1 MNHAHP
7 NRKTMGTAFLAAGVL
22 ALALAAG
29 GASATLY
36 KWTDASGRVVYSD
49 QPPPGGVKYDVVGG
63 AAPPDNPNAA
73 RDLASQEAQFKKAQR
88 ERAEADAK
96 AGKTRADAAKRAEVC
111 EQARAGIRTYQ
122 NDNVPVVT
130 INAKG
135 EQVVVDAAERAR
147 RLAEQQRLAREYC
160 GN

>member
-1 MNHAHP
+1 MTTAY
-7 NRKTMGTAFLAAGVL
+7 RARSTIGSALGTAAAF

-29 GASATLY
+29 SASAALY
-36 KWTDASGRVVYSD
+36 KWTDSSGRIVYSD
-49 QPPPGGVKYDVVGG
+49 QPPPAGVKYDTVGG
-63 AAPPDNPNAA
+63 APPPDNPNAA
-73 RDLASQEAQFKKAQR
+73 RDLANKEAQFKKEQR

-96 AGKTRADAAKRAEVC
+96 AGQARTDAAKRAEVC

-122 NDNVPVVT
+122 ADNVPVVT

-135 EQVVVDAAERAR
+135 EQVVVDAAERQR

-160 GN
+160 GR